1 MKELIHFHDEI
12 LDIYGYMVQVGA
24 AIGQWQK
31 LLNAQIAP
39 RQTTLRNTMFFGNS
53 DPNTPGAKYQYRR
66 TLGDLIDASSKTGIT
81 SVIHRRSV
89 VVLVVASWEDR
100 YRRRIADEC
109 GLTKNDVTSD
119 VLHDLNRYRQAILHA
134 SGKLQKE
141 PKALRFFRK
150 GDEVALTDDQMDSI
164 FRNLIDE
171 LNRIGTEL
179 YGKNPHF
186 SFDKQLNN

>member
-1 MKELIHFHDEI
+1 MKELTHFHDEI

-24 AIGQWQK
+24 AIGKWQK
-31 LLNAQIAP
+31 LLSAQIAS

-53 DPNTPGAKYQYRR
+53 DPNTPGAKYQYKR
-66 TLGDLIDASSKTGIT
+66 TLRDLIDASSKTGIT

-100 YRRRIADEC
+100 YRKRIADEC
-109 GLTKNDVTSD
+109 GLAKNDVTSD
-119 VLHDLNRYRQAILHA
+119 VFHDLNRYRQAILHA

-171 LNRIGTEL
+171 LNRIGTEI
-179 YGKNPHF
+179 YGKNPRF
-186 SFDKQLNN
+186 SFDKQLNK